1 MFCYALSARSYP
13 TSENRK
19 RLPPLAQQL
28 NYSKVEDWAD
38 AEGGDS
44 EASRVVCCAL
54 GVLAPPRL
62 MRMKAAARV
71 VKCYGNNEGGGIA
84 PPPTSRK

>member
-44 EASRVVCCAL
+44 EASRVACCAL
-54 GVLAPPRL
+54 GALAPPPPRL

-71 VKCYGNNEGGGIA
+71 VKCYGNNAA
-84 PPPTSRK
+84 PKSRK